1 MTDSTLQIYLARNN
15 QQAGP
20 YSLEQVNQMLA
31 SQQVL
36 LTDLA
41 WHQGLSEWKVLGELT
56 QGQLVY
62 QPQGY
67 STTTTTANTS
77 IFDTPRQ
84 HNNTATSTQTNNKE
98 VKIAGLGKRI
108 TAKLVD
114 LAIFLVPQLA
124 VSWYYFPFDAI
135 PDFSQPISAEKQIKI
150 AQLLTERIPNVLEYG
165 LLIYSLL
172 IVLVQMQLVTTSGQS
187 IGKKIFK
194 LRIVDVE
201 SNQIVGAMRGF
212 MLRSVLFIVISQFLG
227 LFPFLIFVLIADFL
241 LLFSKQ
247 HRTLHDRICNTKV
260 IDLKQ

>member
-67 STTTTTANTS
+67 STTTANTS

-84 HNNTATSTQTNNKE
+84 HHQTVTSTQTSNKE

-135 PDFSQPISAEKQIKI
+135 PDFSQPISAEEQIKI